1 MDYERRGSEP
11 IIEQTLIVHNPN
23 FGEDALN
30 KLNQLRSEESFTD
43 AILCVD
49 SVEFPCHRNV
59 MAISSPYFKAMFT
72 IDLKESKTNR
82 IEVNDV
88 TPVTL
93 RRVIDYA
100 YTGRLEV
107 NVDNAQEMLAA
118 GSMFQYPAIVDACCE
133 FLAKHLHSSNCLGIE
148 NFAQMHSC
156 SKLERE
162 AHQYALEN
170 FSSVVDHEEF
180 LDIPLE
186 RLVIYLASDLID
198 VRNEEIVY
206 DAAMSW
212 LRHDLPQRQ
221 PFLSQI
227 LENIRLVT
235 VDRTYLEDV
244 IEKEPLIQS
253 VEACAFMI
261 EEAKKYHETKDQ
273 QQQGGGTTRR
283 RSMQKYTIQPRPSTV
298 AKEVIVCV
306 GGLNSLFNYTVQSV
320 EMYEPNKDKW
330 FPLPDIPQ
338 NVSWY
343 SVCALENDIY
353 VSGGIIDNQVIS
365 SVWKFDSLQR
375 SWMQVADMLMPR
387 ARHASAAWKGKLYVL
402 GGVHLMDD
410 GHLIGIESIDC
421 YDAVT
426 NTWEEVGQCPMP
438 RKQSHAV
445 PYENTVVEI
454 GGTQSGGKV
463 NTMEC
468 YRCDDENH
476 LVYSGE
482 QFVLPEP
489 IQFSKIVV
497 INRIFYIIWEDSKR
511 LISLNPEKRTYRS
524 LADMKHSHMHSGAT
538 VLGGKIFVAGGLVD
552 GKPSKMV
559 ECYDPATD
567 TWTNMKSMR
576 QARACHGCVTIQ
588 MC

>member
-11 IIEQTLIVHNPN
+11 LIEQTLIVHNPN
-23 FGEDALN
+23 YGEDVLS

-43 AILCVD
+43 AVLCVD
-49 SVEFPCHRNV
+49 TVEFPCHRNV
-59 MAISSPYFKAMFT
+59 MAVSSPYFKAMFT
-72 IDLKESKTNR
+72 IDLRERNTNK
-82 IEVNDV
+82 IDVNEV

-100 YTGRLEV
+100 YTGRIEIT
-107 NVDNAQEMLAA
+107 VDNAQEMLAA

-156 SKLERE
+156 SKLEME
-162 AHQYALEN
+162 AHQYTLEN
-170 FSSVVDHEEF
+170 FSSVVEYEEF
-180 LDIPLE
+180 LEIPLE
-186 RLVIYLASDLID
+186 RLVTYLASDLID

-206 DAAMSW
+206 DAAMLW
-212 LRHDLPQRQ
+212 TRHDLSTRQRH
-221 PFLSQI
+221 LYQI

-244 IEKEPLIQS
+244 IEKEPLIQN
-253 VEACAFMI
+253 VEACAFLV
-261 EEAKKYHETKDQ
+261 EEAKKYHETKAQ
-273 QQQGGGTTRR
+273 GQQGARR

-298 AKEVIVCV
+298 AKEVIVLV

-330 FPLPDIPQ
+330 FPLPDIPK

-353 VSGGIIDNQVIS
+353 VSGGIVDNQVIPT
-365 SVWKFDSLQR
+365 VWKFDSLQR
-375 SWMQVADMLMPR
+375 TWMQMSDMLMPR
-387 ARHASAAWKGKLYVL
+387 ARHASASWRGKLYVL
-402 GGVHLMDD
+402 GGIDLMDD
-410 GHLIGIESIDC
+410 GHLIGIESIEC
-421 YDAVT
+421 YDIET
-426 NTWEEVGQCPMP
+426 DTWCEVGQCPMP

-445 PYENTVVEI
+445 PYEDTVVEI
-454 GGTQSGGKV
+454 GGTQSGAKV
-463 NTMEC
+463 STMEC
-468 YRCDDENH
+468 YRCNNNNS

-497 INRIFYIIWEDSKR
+497 INGIFYIIWEDSKK
-511 LISLNPEKRTYRS
+511 LISLNPDKRTFRR
-524 LADMKHSHMHSGAT
+524 LADMKHTHVHSGAA
-538 VLGGKIFVAGGLVD
+538 VLGGKIYVTGGLVD

-559 ECYDPATD
+559 ECYDPALD
-567 TWTNMKSMR
+567 TWTITKSSR